1 MRVDMS
7 PAAVTARLQ
16 ILDELWELCVEL
28 MGAKPQ
34 KREAV
39 ELSERSFRESCQ
51 TLDQDRRVERLG
63 GICHRIGNE

>member
-16 ILDELWELCVEL
+16 ILDELWELCIEL

-34 KREAV
+34 KREADG
-39 ELSERSFRESCQ
+39 LSERSLPESCH
-51 TLDQDRRVERLG
+51 TLDQDRA
-63 GICHRIGNE
+63 

>member
-7 PAAVTARLQ
+7 AAAVTARLQ

-34 KREAV
+34 QREADG
-39 ELSERSFRESCQ
+39 LSEPSLPESCN
-51 TLDQDRRVERLG
+51 TVDQDRA
-63 GICHRIGNE
+63 